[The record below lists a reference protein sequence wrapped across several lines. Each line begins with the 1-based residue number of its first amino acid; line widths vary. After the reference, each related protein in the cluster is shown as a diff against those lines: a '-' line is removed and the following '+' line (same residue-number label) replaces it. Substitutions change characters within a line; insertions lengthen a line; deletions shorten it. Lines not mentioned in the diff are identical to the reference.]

1 MESDNLTI
9 KNIEAIQNGKLIP
22 QANPIVELRIEG
34 QVGFERLELD
44 TKELQK
50 SLQSMSQA
58 LIFLLKY
65 DVEDRDFDSPLAE
78 DVSREQIERSAFLD
92 LLAGHRDYKKRADNL
107 AAALIE
113 LKSKRLAAQ
122 SDDEL
127 YQYLENLL
135 VP

>member
-1 MESDNLTI
+1 MAQAQVA
-9 KNIEAIQNGKLIP
+9 EAIQNGKLIP

-44 TKELQK
+44 TKALQK